1 MTQITFTF
9 FFLTN
14 SHGRVSGYAAFFYL
28 KKRKMYSCCLFLTR
42 ITIFGYKRQ
51 KHTINWTVPKDTQ
64 RSGQEVMRLM
74 GNAVYLLR
82 TTCTTQIWGTNT
94 VPSLLSS
101 SLRFSS
107 HIVYEW
113 LVCFSIL
120 NAENPGGPFTPTSA
134 STRHILHCHRLIM
147 PSETDIDINR
157 YSQCSLWY
165 KPHGW
170 GATKSIL
177 NPFFYTL
184 SAHLCAN
191 IHTHMYFC
199 TPAPQCRAVRL
210 MCLCIQ
216 YVSMCVGGCTS
227 WHMLMYTCGCVL
239 SLYVCVCEMSLAV
252 SIESWEATQLIG
264 RALRQLSSVL
274 PLFSSAVMKI
284 QEERKG

>member
-1 MTQITFTF
+1 MVTRAFMCLCHLIFTYIINDKDYIYFFNFHVLKTF
-9 FFLTN
+9 FFFKLIPTAG
-14 SHGRVSGYAAFFYL
+14 SQDMLPF
-28 KKRKMYSCCLFLTR
+28 LF
-42 ITIFGYKRQ
+42 KEQ

-64 RSGQEVMRLM
+64 KSGQEVMRLM

-82 TTCTTQIWGTNT
+82 TTCTTQISGTNT

-165 KPHGW
+165 KPHG
-170 GATKSIL
+170 
-177 NPFFYTL
+177 
-184 SAHLCAN
+184 
-191 IHTHMYFC
+191 
-199 TPAPQCRAVRL
+199 
-210 MCLCIQ
+210 
-216 YVSMCVGGCTS
+216 
-227 WHMLMYTCGCVL
+227 
-239 SLYVCVCEMSLAV
+239 
-252 SIESWEATQLIG
+252 
-264 RALRQLSSVL
+264 
-274 PLFSSAVMKI
+274 
-284 QEERKG
+284 